1 MGLVKNDEVVDA
13 DIAYLNNEVVLAT
26 KGGNVVRYTLDQL
39 PITSLK
45 AKGVKAINLNNLDQL
60 QSLSI
65 INNTFDTLIVI
76 NDKGGIKR
84 IRLKDIV
91 NNNRPVKGDTLF
103 TKKKSNPVM
112 IRYTK
117 ATSTYDEIALYNEQL
132 IKIISKDVSLMGKE
146 STFSTMIEFK
156 KDWYMIKTIAEVKI
170 IDLRE
175 EIIVKQTANKEE
187 NDDKAGEDFEFIA
200 LDVFDDR

>member
-1 MGLVKNDEVVDA
+1 M
-13 DIAYLNNEVVLAT
+13 
-26 KGGNVVRYTLDQL
+26 
-39 PITSLK
+39 
-45 AKGVKAINLNNLDQL
+45 
-60 QSLSI
+60 
-65 INNTFDTLIVI
+65 IVI

-117 ATSTYDEIALYNEQL
+117 ATSTYDEIAFYNEQL
-132 IKIISKDVSLMGKE
+132 IKVISKDVSLMGKE

-156 KDWYMIKTIAEVKI
+156 KDWYMIKTITEVKI
-170 IDLRE
+170 VDLRE